1 MSGRPTFEDMRVETC
16 GAEVRLVFLA
26 DLPEHAQRIA
36 RDVAAKIKAERLI
49 PETLRRNNTWPI
61 NLVRSRK

>member
-26 DLPEHAQRIA
+26 DRRSTPSGSRGTWRQKSRRRGSA
-36 RDVAAKIKAERLI
+36 
-49 PETLRRNNTWPI
+49 ETLRME
-61 NLVRSRK
+61 